1 MKNHQEALPMTENL
15 PLITPDEAVSRTV
28 YSAVWPETEALMR
41 HCLEQETEHLLA
53 RHREAHT
60 KRQDA
65 MHQAFFEAWKAFSAT
80 CVQVDWAALPQAYP
94 TAGSSEAIRE
104 IIRSALWN
112 QQDLVVFD
120 GDYEGYEA
128 MALMQGTVL
137 HRVTRETWKETLA
150 HWQAKGTPWG
160 RAGRKAQWW
169 VSQPSALDGNVWE
182 EFEAWLN
189 TADTLADLDVWV
201 DLCYLGVTGQPFT
214 VNLRH
219 PSVAGVVF
227 SLSKVMGAYYRR
239 IGGCFTRDAQPGL
252 WGNGWFKNLDSLYLG
267 TRWLQDPRFQGEAWR
282 QRLRAHQTFAM
293 ARALEQHGDT
303 FRRAGITW
311 QPSAVALLMHA
322 PVPAVTPDLSDTPAR
337 WWAAAAR
344 GARPSGRRL
353 CLTPSFVFGGSHV
366 AP

>member
-1 MKNHQEALPMTENL
+1 MTDTL

-41 HCLEQETEHLLA
+41 HCLERETEALLA

-60 KRQDA
+60 KRQDP
-65 MHQAFFEAWKAFSAT
+65 MHQAFFDAWKGFAGAS
-80 CVQVDWAALPQAYP
+80 VQVDWTTLPHAYP

-137 HRVTRETWKETLA
+137 HRVSRETWKETLA
-150 HWQAKGTPWG
+150 QWQAHGTPWG

-169 VSQPSALDGNVWE
+169 VSQPSALDGNVWGD
-182 EFEAWLN
+182 FEAWLS
-189 TADTLADLDVWV
+189 TADTLPDLAVWV
-201 DLCYLGVTGQPFT
+201 DLCYLGLTIQPFT
-214 VNLRH
+214 VDLRH
-219 PSVAGVVF
+219 PAVAGVVF

-239 IGGCFTRDAQPGL
+239 IGGCFTREAQPGL

-267 TRWLQDPRFQGEAWR
+267 TRWLQDPRFQGDTWR
-282 QRLRAHQTFAM
+282 KHLRTHQTIAM
-293 ARALEQHGDT
+293 TRALAVHGAA
-303 FRRAGITW
+303 FANAGVKW

-322 PVPAVTPDLSDTPAR
+322 PVPTFTPELTGTPAR

-344 GARPSGRRL
+344 GERPSSRRL
-353 CLTPSFVFGGSHV
+353 CLTPSFVLGESHV